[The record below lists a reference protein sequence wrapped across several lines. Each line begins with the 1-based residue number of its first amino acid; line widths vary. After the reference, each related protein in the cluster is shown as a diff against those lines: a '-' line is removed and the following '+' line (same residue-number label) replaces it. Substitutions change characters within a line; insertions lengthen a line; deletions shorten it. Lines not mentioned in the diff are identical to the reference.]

1 MVDHKSSLCNFL
13 CIIMDKVYLPH
24 QLECMTTWHLFALFG
39 ACGERGA
46 GLGGGG
52 SKSGDWMEGLES
64 LIGFLP
70 DSISDFTCNAH
81 FYLWCDCTLRN
92 EKGDKFHPSVCSAP
106 KLISSNSLFFRGG
119 VTSHFMPSF
128 DRPKNNF
135 KLSLRLLWRAVGKTF
150 FYYYSIISCKNFN
163 SHFCIN
169 RNYYIIFSHL
179 YNP

>member
-24 QLECMTTWHLFALFG
+24 QLECMTTWHLFAFFG

-70 DSISDFTCNAH
+70 DSISDFTCNTH

-119 VTSHFMPSF
+119 ITSHFMPSF

-135 KLSLRLLWRAVGKTF
+135 KLSLRLLWRAV
-150 FYYYSIISCKNFN
+150 CKLTPNFN
-163 SHFCIN
+163 PDSMTWMPG
-169 RNYYIIFSHL
+169 IICL
-179 YNP
+179 LLQ